1 MKIRHIFIPVIFL
14 FFSMSVLAE
23 EVPKK
28 HKSKSFHFDCLEDVD
43 VDIDNDVIVFTC
55 EYDHD
60 LWVEITPDY
69 DLYINGERIE
79 LNRHQRNM
87 VAEYYDSFME
97 IIDQAKVI
105 GKEGAKIGMK
115 GAQIGLAAAGAAIKM
130 LACDYDS
137 DDLEDEIA
145 DDVEDLEKR
154 AEELE
159 EMAEELEDRADEFED
174 LHYSMKKEIRALD
187 KLEWF

>member
-1 MKIRHIFIPVIFL
+1 MKIRHSFIPAIILL
-14 FFSMSVLAE
+14 FSISVLAE

-28 HKSKSFHFDCLEDVD
+28 YKHKNFHIDCLQEAE

-69 DLYINGERIE
+69 DLYVNGEHIE
-79 LNRHQRNM
+79 LNRRQQRM
-87 VAEYYDSFME
+87 VAEYYDNFME

-105 GKEGAKIGMK
+105 GKEGAKIGME
-115 GAQIGLAAAGAAIKM
+115 GAKIGLAAAGAALKM

-137 DDLEDEIA
+137 DDLEEEIS
-145 DDVEDLEKR
+145 DDVEALEER

-159 EMAEELEDRADEFED
+159 EMAEELEERADEFED
-174 LHYSMKKEIRALD
+174 LHYSMKREIRALN
-187 KLEWF
+187 KLAWF